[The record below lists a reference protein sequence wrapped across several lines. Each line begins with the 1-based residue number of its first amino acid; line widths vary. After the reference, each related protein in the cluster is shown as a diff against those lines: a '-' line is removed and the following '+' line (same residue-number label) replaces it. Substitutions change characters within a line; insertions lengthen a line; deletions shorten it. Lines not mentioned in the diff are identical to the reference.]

1 MFFLRFFLVQG
12 RKEKSKY
19 GYVVRKNLDFDKA
32 ELLLYEPVEKMPP
45 FSRKTLVFV
54 SPPGIPKQPLVHK
67 LVDSNNDMFAR
78 PIPCKPTL
86 TFLLPRTLK
95 DTKFFISI
103 CLTKS
108 NLSRIK
114 SNWSGTKKCI
124 RKKLQKRHDCLLISM

>member
-1 MFFLRFFLVQG
+1 MKETKYYLSFLLLQG

-86 TFLLPRTLK
+86 TFLLPKTLK
-95 DTKFFISI
+95 DTKFFICI
-103 CLTKS
+103 CLT
-108 NLSRIK
+108 NQICPR
-114 SNWSGTKKCI
+114 
-124 RKKLQKRHDCLLISM
+124 

>member
-1 MFFLRFFLVQG
+1 MCFSFFFFVQG

-45 FSRKTLVFV
+45 YSRKTLVFV

-86 TFLLPRTLK
+86 TFTAFLNSTVASLT
-95 DTKFFISI
+95 DAKFSI
-103 CLTKS
+103 
-108 NLSRIK
+108 
-114 SNWSGTKKCI
+114 
-124 RKKLQKRHDCLLISM
+124 